1 MPKVRPLDAMPN
13 VGNIIM
19 AQVVEIGWDKQI
31 LSRKTDIPIRTLNSK
46 LATGYW
52 TFNELQRIASATR
65 MTDERILKLFGRRQ
79 K

>member
-46 LATGYW
+46 LSTGYW
-52 TFNELQRIASATR
+52 TFEELNRIASATK
-65 MTDERILKLFGRRQ
+65 MPDEKLLKMFGRRP